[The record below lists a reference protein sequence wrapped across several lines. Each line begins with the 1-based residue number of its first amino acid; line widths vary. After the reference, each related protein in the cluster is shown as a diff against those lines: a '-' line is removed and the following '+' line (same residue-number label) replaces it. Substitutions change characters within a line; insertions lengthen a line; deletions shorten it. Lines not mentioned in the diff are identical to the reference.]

1 MFPGNIQHTSE
12 FFLEMLNTP
21 DFLGRDFEMCKKCV
35 EAGVISYENAVK
47 LNRMVCM
54 IYKGYFKTIFDERP
68 DIEEIKEIKKQCIA
82 DIESI
87 VYALA
92 SDMKDYHSRI

>member
-1 MFPGNIQHTSE
+1 MFPDNIQNTSE

-54 IYKGYFKTIFDERP
+54 IYKGYFKTVYDERP
-68 DIEEIKEIKKQCIA
+68 EQEKIRELKRLCLQDV
-82 DIESI
+82 ESI

-92 SDMKDYHSRI
+92 ADMRDYHSWI